1 MRYLIPLLFPLMVLA
16 DSQTTGN
23 LITNGDFNSGTTG
36 WTLSGDAQ
44 RIGDCCPGGH
54 DFEFGDSGSIEQSFD
69 LLSNTITQPMLNN
82 GITLNSSVEVQ
93 NGECGVSGCWGGSGP
108 ADTFTIRL
116 QIKDINDNVLSVTT
130 QERTNV
136 TGINGKDFTDSVSF
150 TGTGSNG
157 GNIFI
162 SGSDGNS
169 PANLGGPN
177 VDNISVTMTYDDTVL
192 SAIQTS
198 HITTTFQE
206 IEETLTNEIE
216 TVEFIPIEEFTFEVY
231 EEPEL
236 IVQMFEEIFVEE
248 IKKEEINTGIINIFF
263 EPVETIELTEL
274 PPIESFEEIPMEVAY
289 EEPTTIETFS
299 AEIQSFEEN
308 IETRESFNN
317 TPTGEV
323 IQEFFA
329 EEISQPEERSTIIE
343 APNSSGVVEREPT
356 LKEVRGGAEERTSVE
371 ETAGAGNEP
380 APRENEER
388 VASEPSGEST
398 VTENTPEVVEETE
411 SNAPEPEG
419 ETTVASEEV
428 NETLGE
434 GETTDSESG
443 NGGVETVAER
453 EETLEGRDTEV
464 EEGGAERNTRVSTQT
479 ISIESIEKKVNETLK
494 RVDQRLVATSL
505 IVAKAMESPLS
516 MDNYGQTNNNIFNN
530 QPNIVGGEYYEEREY
545 VDTRN
550 IYAENQ
556 NNYGDI
562 VANYQEQ
569 IQQATDEVIRAEEH
583 LRRIRGY

>member
-1 MRYLIPLLFPLMVLA
+1 MKYLIPLFFPLMVLA

-23 LITNGDFNSGTTG
+23 LITNGDFNNGNTG
-36 WTLSGDAQ
+36 WTLQGDAQ

-216 TVEFIPIEEFTFEVY
+216 TVEFIPVEEFTFEVY

-289 EEPTTIETFS
+289 EEPATIESFS
-299 AEIQSFEEN
+299 AEVQGFEER
-308 IETRESFNN
+308 IETTESFNN
-317 TPTGEV
+317 SPTGEV

-329 EEISQPEERSTIIE
+329 EETIIE
-343 APNSSGVVEREPT
+343 TPNSSRVVESEPVRE
-356 LKEVRGGAEERTSVE
+356 EVSEGGAGEVTTEEVSRTGNG
-371 ETAGAGNEP
+371 ET
-380 APRENEER
+380 PRESEKR
-388 VASEPSGEST
+388 VNAEPSGEST
-398 VTENTPEVVEETE
+398 VAETTPEAVEQTEN
-411 SNAPEPEG
+411 APVEPEE
-419 ETTVASEEV
+419 ETTVATEEV
-428 NETLGE
+428 DETLGE
-434 GETTDSESG
+434 GETTDSERG
-443 NGGVETVAER
+443 NGGTETVAAN
-453 EETLEGRDTEV
+453 EENIESRDESV
-464 EEGGAERNTRVSTQT
+464 EESRTEGNPRVNTET

-494 RVDQRLVATSL
+494 RVDQRLIATSL
-505 IVAKAMESPLS
+505 IVAKAMESNIS
-516 MDNYGQTNNNIFNN
+516 IDNYGQTNNNIFNN
-530 QPNIVGGEYYEEREY
+530 QLVIDGGNYYDQREY
-545 VDTRN
+545 VDLRD

-556 NNYGDI
+556 I
-562 VANYQEQ
+562 VYNDPMAKNQKILQES
-569 IQQATDEVIRAEEH
+569 IDNTIRAKEH

>member
-398 VTENTPEVVEETE
+398 VAESTPEVVEETE